1 MKSDKSKKSNKGNPS
16 AKSDKKPESK
26 GKVVSIE
33 TKTRTGID
41 ANATGAELAEAV
53 AQDSGAEVTARM
65 SPNGKCHVTTFTHG
79 KYELVI
85 MTFPNGRVM
94 VKATLCENAIFNV
107 SSRVFVATD
116 DTTAAAHA
124 RRFVRLAF
132 LKNMPDKALQVPY
145 FKSAKEPVD
154 Q

>member
-1 MKSDKSKKSNKGNPS
+1 MKSEKKNNKSKKSTQ
-16 AKSDKKPESK
+16 KPEQK

-33 TKTRTGID
+33 SKGSRAGID
-41 ANATGAELAEAV
+41 ANAEGTELAEV
-53 AQDSGAEVTARM
+53 LAQDSGAEITAGM
-65 SPNGKCHVTTFTHG
+65 SPNGKCHITKFVHG
-79 KYELVI
+79 KYDVVI

-107 SSRVFVATD
+107 ASRVFVATD
-116 DTTAAAHA
+116 DTTATAHA

-132 LKNMPDKALQVPY
+132 LKNAPEKALQVPY
-145 FKSAKEPVD
+145 LKSAKEAVD